1 VPVERAAMISAIV
14 EIIRVYGKSDKR
26 HETMAPF
33 LTVRM
38 RTAPNRGP

>member
-1 VPVERAAMISAIV
+1 MIAAIV
-14 EIIRVYGKSDKR
+14 EIIRVYGKLDKR
-26 HETMAPF
+26 HEMMAPF